1 MSNQEI
7 VLEELRKHPKGIW
20 IRELARKSKVSPAT
34 VCNYLYGY
42 YDNNGKF
49 VKPVLKKYVDLKKF
63 GNSSVT
69 LVFPR

>member
-1 MSNQEI
+1 MYSEA
-7 VLEELRKHPKGIW
+7 VLTELRKHPRGIW

-42 YDNNGKF
+42 QDSSGNF
-49 VKPVLKKYVDLKKF
+49 VKPVLKKYVKLKKF

-69 LVFPR
+69 LVFPK